1 MDHIFIIG
9 GVLLLLL
16 FIVSYF
22 FQKARLPSLLS
33 YIFLGVALSRM
44 FTGPELRVLD
54 EISRTGIVLL
64 FFLLGLHFPLNRLV
78 SISRRIWKA
87 GVMDLVLNFAGSAF
101 IAYLLGFELIFSLI
115 IGGVAYASSSAMT
128 IKLLEE
134 SGRKTSPEGEFKL
147 ALLIFEDLAAPV
159 IVSVLVGLSATGII
173 TGSALAITFGKVIIL
188 TVAAILIAYFL
199 FRKVDILVQRY
210 INKDFM
216 PLFALSIA
224 FIFAGLAEYM
234 ELSKLLGAFLAGVM
248 LSETGTSR
256 EFDRMIEPVKNIFMP
271 FFFFWFG
278 TSIDLGVGEVDIPAL
293 GMLILWGLIGKM
305 IVGLWG
311 GRLYG
316 LTRKGSLRA
325 AFSLGQRGE
334 FSVVIAALAETG
346 LRLFL
351 GIYISVTAV
360 AGVYLFRLAPSIAE
374 QIGDRWIQ
382 WVKNKEKE
390 INETEE

>member
-9 GVLLLLL
+9 GVLFLL
-16 FIVSYF
+16 FFFVSYA
-22 FQKARLPSLLS
+22 FQKVRLPSLLS
-33 YIFLGVALSRM
+33 YIFLGVALSGL
-44 FTGPELRVLD
+44 FTGPELRILD
-54 EISRTGIVLL
+54 QISRTGIVLL

-87 GVMDLVLNFAGSAF
+87 GMMDLVLNFGGSVL
-101 IAYLLGFELIFSLI
+101 IASLMGFDLIVSLI

-128 IKLLEE
+128 IRLLEE
-134 SGRKTSPEGEFKL
+134 SGREHSPEGEFKL

-173 TGSALAITFGKVIIL
+173 TGGALAITFGKVVVL
-188 TVAAILIAYFL
+188 TVAAIMMAYYL
-199 FRKVDILVQRY
+199 FRKVDLFIQRY
-210 INKDFM
+210 INRDFM
-216 PLFALSIA
+216 PLFAISIA
-224 FIFAGLAEYM
+224 FIFAGIAEYL

-256 EFDRMIEPVKNIFMP
+256 EFDRMIEPVKNLFMP

-278 TSIDLGVGEVDIPAL
+278 TSIELGAGHLDLPAL
-293 GMLILWGLIGKM
+293 VVLILWGMFAKM

-334 FSVVIAALAETG
+334 FSVVIAALADTG
-346 LRLFL
+346 LRFFL

-360 AGVYLFRLAPSIAE
+360 AGVYLFRMAPA
-374 QIGDRWIQ
+374 IGEKMGNWWIRRGKKDQ
-382 WVKNKEKE
+382 EG
-390 INETEE
+390 

>member
-9 GVLLLLL
+9 GVLLLL
-16 FIVSYF
+16 FFFVSYF
-22 FQKARLPSLLS
+22 FQKVRLPSLLS
-33 YIFLGVALSRM
+33 YIFMGVALSWM

-64 FFLLGLHFPLNRLV
+64 FFLLGLHFPLNRLI

-87 GVMDLVLNFAGSAF
+87 GVMDLVLNFGGSVL

-115 IGGVAYASSSAMT
+115 IGGVAYATSSAMT

-134 SGRKTSPEGEFKL
+134 SGRDISPEGEFKL

-159 IVSVLVGLSATGII
+159 IVSVLVGLGATGRI
-173 TGSALAITFGKVIIL
+173 TGSALAVVFGKVVLL

-199 FRKVDILVQRY
+199 FRKIDLFIQRY

-216 PLFALSIA
+216 PLFAVSIA
-224 FIFAGLAEYM
+224 FIFAGIAEYL
-234 ELSKLLGAFLAGVM
+234 ELSKLLGAFLAGVI

-256 EFDRMIEPVKNIFMP
+256 EFSRMIEPVKNLFMP

-278 TSIDLGVGEVDIPAL
+278 TSIDLGTGRIEPLAL
-293 GMLILWGLIGKM
+293 TVLILWGLFAKM

-334 FSVVIAALAETG
+334 FSVVIAALADTG
-346 LRLFL
+346 LRFFL
-351 GIYISVTAV
+351 GIYITVTAV
-360 AGVYLFRLAPSIAE
+360 AGVYLFRMAPSLGE
-374 QIGDRWIQ
+374 KIGDWWIR
-382 WVKNKEKE
+382 NREKG
-390 INETEE
+390 TER